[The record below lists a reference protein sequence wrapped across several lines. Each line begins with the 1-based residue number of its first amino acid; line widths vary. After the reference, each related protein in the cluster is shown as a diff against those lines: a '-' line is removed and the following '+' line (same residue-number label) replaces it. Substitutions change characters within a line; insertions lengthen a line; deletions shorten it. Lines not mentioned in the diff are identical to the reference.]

1 METHMDK
8 PENPNEDIEFKARFS
23 LLDVNN
29 TEADGGEARLTMDA
43 ASLGLTGPR
52 GKTRYI
58 PLRDILET
66 RAAEY
71 TVIIALSTSEKL
83 TISQLGHD
91 FENFQREL
99 SQRIRDLTLTDLLM
113 QEPLKMGE
121 LHAAYRYIDAAGAE
135 KQAGNC
141 ELRIYQTALIV
152 VPELNIP
159 MRLTFSEISAVINES
174 YSVEIQTEN
183 SGKYIFTQLGRDLEP
198 LTSVLGEQIRSMDLQ
213 VQALVK
219 ELMPGA
225 SMPAIRT
232 LATLMKEG
240 RAARRKD
247 IEAVGPGL
255 WAQLELQL
263 TGADGGDEYS
273 FLKSIGQAQDICIGV
288 KRGLKADEGNYLWF
302 LVPVFDTDP
311 TKPGNAVI
319 MEAISAE
326 GESRATYVFRMV
338 SRKDYPSFKT
348 IGELQSQMADF
359 IRTVN
364 HALIAINFRREPIY
378 LTDEMLVRPQYEKY
392 RYSIARIPELRA
404 LRRLYIGRVMHSTQ
418 EQWRADIK
426 DVLSFNVKTQ
436 DDTLP
441 WVKSETIPDLP

>member
-1 METHMDK
+1 MDK

-174 YSVEIQTEN
+174 YSIEIQTEN

-240 RAARRKD
+240 RAARRRD

>member
-1 METHMDK
+1 MDK

-29 TEADGGEARLTMDA
+29 TEADGGEARLTLDA

-66 RAAEY
+66 RVAEY
-71 TVIIALSTSEKL
+71 TAIIALSTSEKL

>member
-1 METHMDK
+1 MDK

-311 TKPGNAVI
+311 TRPGNAVI

>member
-1 METHMDK
+1 MDK

-404 LRRLYIGRVMHSTQ
+404 LRRLYVGRVIHSTQ

-441 WVKSETIPDLP
+441 WVKSETTPDLP

>member
-1 METHMDK
+1 MDK

-66 RAAEY
+66 RVAEY
-71 TVIIALSTSEKL
+71 TAIIALSTSEKL

>member
-1 METHMDK
+1 MDK

-441 WVKSETIPDLP
+441 WVKSETTPDLP

>member
-1 METHMDK
+1 MDK

-29 TEADGGEARLTMDA
+29 TEADGGEARLTLDA

-441 WVKSETIPDLP
+441 WVKSETTPDLP

>member
-1 METHMDK
+1 MDK

-174 YSVEIQTEN
+174 YSIEIQTEN

-404 LRRLYIGRVMHSTQ
+404 LRRLYVGRVIHSTQ

>member
-1 METHMDK
+1 MDK

-29 TEADGGEARLTMDA
+29 TEADGGEARLTLDA

-240 RAARRKD
+240 RAARRRD

>member
-1 METHMDK
+1 MDK

-240 RAARRKD
+240 RAARRRD

-263 TGADGGDEYS
+263 TGTDGGDEYS

>member
-1 METHMDK
+1 MDK

-404 LRRLYIGRVMHSTQ
+404 LRRLYVGRVIHSTQ

>member
-1 METHMDK
+1 MDK

-174 YSVEIQTEN
+174 YSIEIQTEN

-441 WVKSETIPDLP
+441 WVKSETTPDLP

>member
-1 METHMDK
+1 MDK

-240 RAARRKD
+240 RAARRRD

>member
-1 METHMDK
+1 MDK

>member
-1 METHMDK
+1 MDK

-240 RAARRKD
+240 RAARRRD

-404 LRRLYIGRVMHSTQ
+404 LRRLYVGRVIHSTQ

-441 WVKSETIPDLP
+441 WVKSETTPDLP

>member
-1 METHMDK
+1 MDK

-174 YSVEIQTEN
+174 YSIEIQTEN

-240 RAARRKD
+240 RAARRRD

-311 TKPGNAVI
+311 TRPGNAVI

>member
-1 METHMDK
+1 MDK

-174 YSVEIQTEN
+174 YSIEIQTEN

>member
-1 METHMDK
+1 MDK

-29 TEADGGEARLTMDA
+29 TEADGGEARLTLDA

-311 TKPGNAVI
+311 TRPGNAVI

-441 WVKSETIPDLP
+441 WVKSETTPDLP

>member
-1 METHMDK
+1 MDK

-225 SMPAIRT
+225 RMPAIRT